1 MNLTLDP
8 VAHIYRNERGDII
21 PSVTQI
27 LQCAGLVDFS
37 GIAPAVLELAAERGT
52 IVHAITEYLDKG
64 TLDEDSIDPA
74 LFGYVEGY
82 KAFEM
87 QYGIIGFEAIEQQVY
102 HPALGYA
109 GTLDRL
115 AKFDSTL
122 MLYDIKTGA
131 KEHAHALQLAGYHGA
146 LENPQSIFPEITIFG
161 TLYLSEDGK
170 FEFVPADV
178 KRIWPVFLAALN
190 ITKWK
195 MNNGLWRP

>member
-27 LQCAGLVDFS
+27 LQCAGLEDFS

-52 IVHAITEYLDKG
+52 VVHTITEYMDKG
-64 TLDEDSIDPA
+64 TLDEESIDPA

-82 KAFEM
+82 RAFER

-109 GTLDRL
+109 GKIDRI
-115 AKFDSTL
+115 ARIENYL
-122 MLYDIKTGA
+122 MLLDLKTGA
-131 KEHAHALQLAGYHGA
+131 KEAAHEVQISGYFHALH
-146 LENPQSIFPEITIFG
+146 PSIMKNVEKFG
-161 TLYLSEDGK
+161 TLYLSEDGR

-178 KRIWPVFLAALN
+178 KRAWPVFLAALN

>member
-1 MNLTLDP
+1 MHVLDFDEEK
-8 VAHIYRNERGDII
+8 HIYRNERGDIV

-52 IVHAITEYLDKG
+52 IVHTITEYLDKG
-64 TLDEDSIDPA
+64 TLDENSIDPA
-74 LFGYVEGY
+74 LAGYVEGY
-82 KAFEM
+82 KAFKK
-87 QYGIIGFEAIEQQVY
+87 QYGINKCISIEKQIY
-102 HPALGYA
+102 HKTLGYA
-109 GTLDRL
+109 GTLDRI
-115 AKFDSTL
+115 AKYDSSL
-122 MLYDIKTGA
+122 MLYDIKTGT
-131 KEHAHALQLAGYHGA
+131 KEHAHALQLAGYLNAIEYQNG
-146 LENPQSIFPEITIFG
+146 IDFFG

-178 KRIWPVFLAALN
+178 KRAWPVFLAALN

>member
-8 VAHIYRNERGDII
+8 VAHIYRNERGDIV

-37 GIAPAVLELAAERGT
+37 GIRPEVLELAAERGT
-52 IVHAITEYLDKG
+52 VVHAITEYLDKG

-74 LFGYVEGY
+74 LAGYVEGY
-82 KAFEM
+82 KAFKK
-87 QYGIIGFEAIEQQVY
+87 QYGINKCISIEKQIY
-102 HPALGYA
+102 HKTLGYA
-109 GTLDRL
+109 GTLDRIGTL
-115 AKFDSTL
+115 ADETL
-122 MLYDIKTGA
+122 MLFDIKTGC
-131 KEHAHALQLAGYHGA
+131 KEAAHEIQLAGYFNSLNAESRGH
-146 LENPQSIFPEITIFG
+146 IKTIG

-178 KRIWPVFLAALN
+178 KRAWPVFLAALN